1 MIADTSFLI
10 DFLRRN
16 KKAVE
21 KAEELEDENRGYAL
35 GSHTVYELWVGVA
48 RSDAEQKEEILDII
62 SSQIIQ
68 GLDQEAGLKAGKI
81 QQKLLDEGDRIGH
94 LDALIAGIARENSS
108 RILTDN
114 VDEFERI
121 TNLEVENY

>member
-35 GSHTVYELWVGVA
+35 GSPTVYELWVGVA
-48 RSDAEQKEEILDII
+48 RSNAEQKEEILDVI

-68 GLDQEAGLKAGKI
+68 GLDQEAGLTAGKI